1 MFHCGFFTSVLLVL
15 SVWPEVASSFSA
27 CVSSVF
33 VLSKVQHNIIVLIR
47 CTPHSTSLHEGCC
60 CSHLCQALSFH
71 LQTQLSGCSNLTS
84 CPLSLLSLPASLS
97 LLPPDHQYSV
107 LFQQKTWEIMHNS
120 FVLLHYNTNL
130 QQGGCYC
137 YSVKVSS
144 MFLKDK
150 FQDSSSFALDA
161 PQLTFFV

>member
-97 LLPPDHQYSV
+97 LFCLQTISTQFFSNKRLEKLCTIR
-107 LFQQKTWEIMHNS
+107 LFSYTTIQTFSRVVAI
-120 FVLLHYNTNL
+120 VTLLR
-130 QQGGCYC
+130 
-137 YSVKVSS
+137 
-144 MFLKDK
+144 
-150 FQDSSSFALDA
+150 
-161 PQLTFFV
+161 